1 MNGRHPHSPVSRQE
15 WGQRSVPA
23 GVRRSPISWGRFV
36 RVLLAAGVLFLF
48 GNCAG
53 RNGPAVGE
61 GLQPAVIRISGS
73 DTMLILT
80 RRWAE
85 EYMKRHPGVS
95 AYVWGGGTARGLE
108 ALARGRVDIAAASRP
123 LEPREVQML
132 ADVFKSVGIS
142 FAVAKEAL
150 SIYVNPR
157 NPIRNLTLDQIRRI
171 FSGEADNW
179 NELGG
184 EDAPIHVLRRPSSSG
199 TYLYLREHVLNGQPY
214 STAAEVVEDTPGIVR
229 RVEDDPQAIGY
240 GGVAYGPDLHCR
252 VEGVLPS
259 EQAIRDGT
267 YPITRYLF
275 LITTNRPRGEVQRF
289 IDWAQG
295 PAGQAVVREVGF
307 VALW

>member
-1 MNGRHPHSPVSRQE
+1 MKSQITGS
-15 WGQRSVPA
+15 
-23 GVRRSPISWGRFV
+23 
-36 RVLLAAGVLFLF
+36 RVLGAILLAGILLLF

-53 RNGPAVGE
+53 RKGPAAAE
-61 GLQPAVIRISGS
+61 AHQPAVIRISGS

-85 EYMKRHPGVS
+85 EYMRSHPGV
-95 AYVWGGGTARGLE
+95 AVYVWGGGTARGLE

-157 NPIRNLTLDQIRRI
+157 NPVQNLTLDQIRQI
-171 FSGEADNW
+171 FSGETNNW
-179 NELGG
+179 KEVGG
-184 EDAPIHVLRRPSSSG
+184 DDAPIHALRRPSSSG
-199 TYLYLREHVLNGQPY
+199 TYLYLREHVLNGLPY
-214 STAAEVVEDTPGIVR
+214 STAAQVVEDTPGIVR
-229 RVEDDPQAIGY
+229 RVEGDPRAIGY
-240 GGVAYGPDLHCR
+240 GGVAYGRDLHCS

-259 EQAIRDGT
+259 EAAIRDGS

-275 LITTNRPRGEVQRF
+275 LVTTNQPRGEVQRF
-289 IDWAQG
+289 IDWAQS
-295 PAGQAVVREVGF
+295 PAGQAVVRDVGL